1 MKPKKSHIRIDT
13 PAGGITALMMRSE
26 KTDQPVPGLL
36 WLHGGG
42 YVTGMAAMVHF
53 TMGHVL
59 AEHFGCVLIA
69 PNYRLALKHPYPAA
83 LEDSYAALRY
93 LYDHA
98 EELGVDRNRIIVG
111 GESAGG
117 GLAAAVCIC
126 ARDRGEIPVS
136 FQIPL
141 YPMLD
146 CEDTDSSRHSH
157 SHGWG
162 TRRNHWGWRKYLR
175 EMYGTDKVPA
185 WASPSRETDYA
196 GLPPCYTYVEDNEP
210 FHDETVTYVK
220 NLREA
225 GVEAQMDIFHGN
237 IHGFDAM
244 TWTKNAKAAK
254 QKLLSAAEKYMG
266 SSYCNEGKD
275 MVESFRNKD

>member
-1 MKPKKSHIRIDT
+1 MKLRSTIRRIDS
-13 PAGGITALMMRSE
+13 PAGRMKILILHPE
-26 KTDQPVPGLL
+26 KQGKPVPGIL

-42 YVTGMAAMVHF
+42 YVTGMASMVWY
-53 TMGHVL
+53 TMGSKL
-59 AEHFGCVLIA
+59 AKHFGCVLLA
-69 PNYRLALKHPYPAA
+69 PNYRLALRHPYPAA
-83 LEDSYAALRY
+83 LEDSYAALQY

-98 EELGVDRNRIIVG
+98 EDLGVDRNRIIVG

-117 GLAAAVCIC
+117 GLAAAVSIC

-146 CEDTDSSRHSH
+146 CEDTDSSRCSH

-162 TRRNHWGWRKYLR
+162 TRRNHWGWHKYLR
-175 EMYGTDKVPA
+175 EMYRTDKVPPY
-185 WASPSRETDYA
+185 ASPSRETNYA

-210 FHDETVTYVK
+210 FHDETAAYVK

-225 GVEAQMDIFHGN
+225 GVEAHMDIFHGN
-237 IHGFDAM
+237 IHGFDTM
-244 TWTKNAKAAK
+244 VWTKNAKQARE
-254 QKLLSAAEKYMG
+254 KLIRAAEKYMG
-266 SSYCNEGKD
+266 
-275 MVESFRNKD
+275 

>member
-13 PAGGITALMMRSE
+13 PAGGITALMMRPE
-26 KTDQPVPGLL
+26 KTDRPVPGLL

-117 GLAAAVCIC
+117 GLAAAGSV
-126 ARDRGEIPVS
+126 A
-136 FQIPL
+136 
-141 YPMLD
+141 
-146 CEDTDSSRHSH
+146 
-157 SHGWG
+157 
-162 TRRNHWGWRKYLR
+162 N
-175 EMYGTDKVPA
+175 
-185 WASPSRETDYA
+185 
-196 GLPPCYTYVEDNEP
+196 
-210 FHDETVTYVK
+210 TVLQALV
-220 NLREA
+220 N
-225 GVEAQMDIFHGN
+225 
-237 IHGFDAM
+237 
-244 TWTKNAKAAK
+244 
-254 QKLLSAAEKYMG
+254 
-266 SSYCNEGKD
+266 
-275 MVESFRNKD
+275 